1 MANMLY
7 TLATLKKNYL
17 TIDYL
22 VCNLMALF
30 AIQMLSKSNCNQKS
44 SMHIPFELLHTN
56 NQ

>member
-22 VCNLMALF
+22 CSMQFDGIVCNSD
-30 AIQMLSKSNCNQKS
+30 AIKVKLQSKVFNA
-44 SMHIPFELLHTN
+44 HTI
-56 NQ
+56 

>member
-1 MANMLY
+1 MLY
-7 TLATLKKNYL
+7 TLATFKKNYL